1 MLHLDHLK
9 VLQKN
14 FTPCGLNIVIEWMY
28 GSRIEFSTDKLTD
41 ALGAAFALEM
51 SDVVD
56 AIEQAVLTYTKNLS
70 NVPVL
75 LHHFDSFTPKTKRK
89 LLTESLSALE
99 EISTMK
105 SFSDLPLSIFKRV
118 IKEAI
123 NNLKNSDRGPF
134 GVIKAIVLWESEN
147 CNHNVSM
154 SLLKQT
160 PIDGLSNIEMNRL
173 VEMTRE
179 LGLEK
184 LAERILCQYRTLNTS

>member
-28 GSRIEFSTDKLTD
+28 GSRIEFSTDK
-41 ALGAAFALEM
+41 
-51 SDVVD
+51 
-56 AIEQAVLTYTKNLS
+56 
-70 NVPVL
+70 
-75 LHHFDSFTPKTKRK
+75 
-89 LLTESLSALE
+89 ESISALE